1 MYPFRSSTEIIHPDG
16 RVKPGP
22 NLPEP
27 RAGHCQ
33 TSYEQTTFIIGGR
46 RTSYGTRSVWK
57 FDLNNLHA
65 FPYDMPSMVYERYGA
80 ACTVYN
86 SSLHGGRPVLIVV
99 GSGGWS
105 STAEILDYTVANASW
120 QEIEELPVQMY
131 QPRMT
136 PTSKG
141 DNVIVTHER
150 SIYTLST
157 SGSKYSWTKMPQEL
171 SISRRGHVQ
180 VLVPAS
186 AIQC

>member
-1 MYPFRSSTEIIHPDG
+1 MILSKVITICLSLF
-16 RVKPGP
+16 K
-22 NLPEP
+22 
-27 RAGHCQ
+27 
-33 TSYEQTTFIIGGR
+33 IGGR
-46 RTSYGTRSVWK
+46 VWVHNLRSVWK
-57 FDLNNLHA
+57 FDSNNLNNP
-65 FPYDMPSMVYERYGA
+65 PYEMPSMVYKRSNA
-80 ACTVYN
+80 ACTVFN

-99 GSGGWS
+99 GSS
-105 STAEILDYTVANASW
+105 DSYVSNTSEILDYTVANASW

-141 DNVIVTHER
+141 DNVIVTHEK

-171 SISRRGHVQ
+171 SISRSAHVQ

>member
-1 MYPFRSSTEIIHPDG
+1 MQKETILSKLITICIFLL
-16 RVKPGP
+16 K
-22 NLPEP
+22 
-27 RAGHCQ
+27 
-33 TSYEQTTFIIGGR
+33 IGGK
-46 RTSYGTRSVWK
+46 GLLGIKNTRSVWK
-57 FDLNNLHA
+57 FDSNNLNNP
-65 FPYDMPSMVYERYGA
+65 PYELPSMVYERSNA
-80 ACTVYN
+80 ACTVFN

-131 QPRMT
+131 QTRMT

-141 DNVIVTHER
+141 DNVIVTHEK

-171 SISRRGHVQ
+171 SISRKRHVQ
-180 VLVPAS
+180 VLVPTS

>member
-1 MYPFRSSTEIIHPDG
+1 MILSKVITICLSSF
-16 RVKPGP
+16 K
-22 NLPEP
+22 
-27 RAGHCQ
+27 
-33 TSYEQTTFIIGGR
+33 IGGDQ
-46 RTSYGTRSVWK
+46 GIQEKRSVWK
-57 FDLNNLHA
+57 FDSNNLNNPH
-65 FPYDMPSMVYERYGA
+65 YDMPSMMYERSGA

-99 GSGGWS
+99 GSDSIAYPEWNS
-105 STAEILDYTVANASW
+105 LSRKAEILDYTVANASW
-120 QEIEELPVQMY
+120 QEIEELPVQMF

-141 DNVIVTHER
+141 DNVIVTHKK

-171 SISRRGHVQ
+171 SISRRAHVQ